1 MSSNQLHHFYASLAP
16 WFALSLL
23 FLGRNPHPSRLR
35 SALSLLIAAGILLI
49 PLEHFSLVRWIAL
62 LESNPSITLTLL
74 LAIALIAR
82 VGGPRL
88 FRSQDWRAA
97 WLVGSMAALVLYP
110 SALGLSP
117 FDSYIWG
124 WGPLLAIATAA
135 ITVVLLVIG
144 NRFAYVLVL
153 VLLGMIFH
161 PMEST
166 NDWDCLID
174 ACYGIFSLIAT
185 ILIVISYKIS
195 TGHSG
200 NARRKALP

>member
-1 MSSNQLHHFYASLAP
+1 MSIDCFHYFYPAFAP
-16 WFALSLL
+16 WLALSLL
-23 FLGRNPHPSRLR
+23 LLGRNPHPSRLR
-35 SALSLLIAAGILLI
+35 SIASPLIAAGILLI
-49 PLEHFSLVRWIAL
+49 PLEHFPLVRWIAL

-97 WLVGSMAALVLYP
+97 WLIGSMASLVLYP
-110 SALGLSP
+110 AALGLSP
-117 FDSYIWG
+117 FDSYTLG

-185 ILIVISYKIS
+185 IRIVISYKIS